1 MMGVAK
7 QIHTLLCRLEEGLI
21 IILLLAMMGLSC
33 VQIFLRYVL
42 DGGLQWV
49 DPLLRQMLLWSGLL
63 GAVVTTRKGKHI
75 AMDIVSHLLPPYAKP
90 WLALINNLFSGLVC
104 LVLAY
109 SAVTFV
115 RNEFAF
121 SGDRTLLGMP
131 GWVINIIFPLS
142 FGLMALHFLA
152 RVLDIFLGFWRSPTR
167 IEENLL

>member
-7 QIHTLLCRLEEGLI
+7 QIHTLLCRLEEGII

-42 DGGLQWV
+42 DSGLQWV
-49 DPLLRQMLLWSGLL
+49 DPLMRQMLLWSGLL

-115 RNEFAF
+115 RYEYAF

-142 FGLMALHFLA
+142 FGLMALHFLVRA
-152 RVLDIFLGFWRSPTR
+152 FYIFVGFWRSPTR

>member
-7 QIHTLLCRLEEGLI
+7 QIHTLLCQLEEGI
-21 IILLLAMMGLSC
+21 IVILLLAMMGLSC

-42 DGGLQWV
+42 DSGLLWV
-49 DPLLRQMLLWSGLL
+49 DPLLRQMVLWSGLL

-75 AMDIVSHLLPPYAKP
+75 AMDIVSHLLPPGAKP
-90 WLALINNLFSGLVC
+90 WLAMINNLFSGLVC

-109 SAVTFV
+109 SAVSFV
-115 RNEFAF
+115 HNESAF

-131 GWVINIIFPLS
+131 SWIMNIIFPLS

-152 RVLDIFLGFWRSPTR
+152 KALDIFLGLWRSLTR
-167 IEENLL
+167 LEENLL